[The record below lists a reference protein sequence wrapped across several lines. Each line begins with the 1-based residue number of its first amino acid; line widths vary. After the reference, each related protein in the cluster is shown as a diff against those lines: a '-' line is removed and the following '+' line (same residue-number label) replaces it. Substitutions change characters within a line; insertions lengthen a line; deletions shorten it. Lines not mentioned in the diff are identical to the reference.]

1 MRKRIILLMGIVAL
15 ILVGVYI
22 FESTLTDEFTS
33 NLTSPVI
40 TLLSAGMIALTLKEK
55 KLFKKNFVIIM
66 VGILIWSFSD
76 FVWLLYESVFHIN
89 PEDSVLLLYLY
100 LLPNIFIMAAAIL
113 YFVENQKRWHQ
124 FQLVVDVSSAVMF
137 ITILV
142 WTILLKSV
150 TLSDWSIHENI
161 VNILYILT
169 DVITLSILIT
179 LLLSARREM
188 ISTTMKWVIAGV
200 LTYITIDFIYVYA
213 YWIKSYDS
221 NTFIDVIYLISL
233 LMFGFASYYD
243 NYGNSPIII
252 PELDEEI
259 SSRGRP
265 IKFFYFLIFPFAFAL
280 TGFIDWILFFF
291 LVFVLLL
298 YQYVSVQIRLFVKN
312 EALLKKEHE
321 YNIELEK
328 QIEIRTSQ
336 LQRANL
342 KLTELS
348 IMDTLVSLPNRRHFM
363 DNLNFKISELEQP
376 ITLFYMDLNNFK
388 SINDLHGHEMG
399 DKILSIFS
407 DRLFGLKNEHQ
418 EIARLGGDEFA
429 LIDANPDQT
438 FESMKQTAESLLA
451 LTDDKLYIGDYMFD
465 IGISIGISQY
475 PSDATIPSQL
485 IKLADL
491 AMIQAKKTIGT
502 SNYVFY
508 TSRDMEQLARKSR
521 IELLLDQIDYDEEFK
536 LVFQP
541 QIDAFTGAVIGVEAL
556 LRWHS
561 AELGFVPPLEFIKIA
576 EEKNHIVQI
585 GKWVIENAVKQIGS
599 WNKSYHAS
607 LSMGINIS
615 ALQFDTVDFMSYLEG
630 VIEKYAVK
638 PSWIDLEITETST
651 LNTGASMEEIFTKLT
666 NYGIKISI
674 DDFGT
679 GYSSLFYIKRFN
691 IDQLKIAKELIDQ
704 LVESEQQRL
713 IVKTI
718 ILMAQ
723 GLNIKTIAEGVE
735 NKAQADVLCELG
747 CDRIQGYY
755 YSKPLSPTDFEDQF
769 LKKGLNVEDTSIH
782 IYDRPT
788 HE

>member
-1 MRKRIILLMGIVAL
+1 MRKRIVLIMGFIAL

-22 FESTLTDEFTS
+22 FESRLTDEFLS
-33 NLTSPVI
+33 NVTSPVI
-40 TLLSAGMIALTLKEK
+40 TLLSAGMIGLTLKGK
-55 KLFKKNFVIIM
+55 KLFKKNFYLLMFGV
-66 VGILIWSFSD
+66 LSWSASD
-76 FVWLLYESVFHIN
+76 LLWMLYESVFHIN
-89 PEDSVLLLYLY
+89 PEDSILLLYTY

-113 YFVENQKRWHQ
+113 YFVENQKRWNQ

-169 DVITLSILIT
+169 NVITLSILIT
-179 LLLSARREM
+179 LLLSARRDM

-200 LTYITIDFIYVYA
+200 VTYITIDFIYVYA
-213 YWIKSYDS
+213 YWIKAYDS
-221 NTFIDVIYLISL
+221 NTFIDTIYLISL

-243 NYGNSPIII
+243 NYGNSPIIL

-259 SSRGRP
+259 SSKGRP
-265 IKFFYFLIFPFAFAL
+265 IKLFYFLIFPFAFAL

-321 YNIELEK
+321 YNVELEK

-336 LQRANL
+336 LKRANL
-342 KLTELS
+342 RLTELS

-363 DNLNFKISELEQP
+363 DNLNFKINELEQP

-399 DKILSIFS
+399 DKILGIFS

-508 TSRDMEQLARKSR
+508 TDRDMEQLARKAR

-541 QIDAFTGAVIGVEAL
+541 QVDAFTGEVVGVEAL

-599 WNKSYHAS
+599 WNKNYHTS
-607 LSMGINIS
+607 LRMGINIS
-615 ALQFDTVDFMSYLEG
+615 ALQFDTVDFMSYLSDIIRIYE
-630 VIEKYAVK
+630 VHA
-638 PSWIDLEITETST
+638 SWIDLEITETST
-651 LNTGASMEEIFTKLT
+651 LNTGPSMEEIFKRLSD
-666 NYGIKISI
+666 YGVQISI

-718 ILMAQ
+718 ILMAK
-723 GLNIKTIAEGVE
+723 GLKIKTIAEGVE

-747 CDRIQGYY
+747 CDRIQGYF
-755 YSKPLSPTDFEDQF
+755 YSKPLSPTDFEEQF

-782 IYDRPT
+782 IYDRPS